1 MTDKRLGKLYGVLQE
16 RKSADPQN
24 SYVASLYHKG
34 TNKILQKIG
43 EEASEVIIAGKD
55 AEQSG
60 DNQPLIYEMA
70 DLWFHSLV
78 LLASRDIAPQLIL
91 DELERRSG
99 LSGLAEKAARNLQ
112 QTEK

>member
-1 MTDKRLGKLYGVLQE
+1 MTDDRLARLYGVLQE

-60 DNQPLIYEMA
+60 DNQALIYEMA
-70 DLWFHSLV
+70 DLWFHTLV
-78 LLASRDIAPQLIL
+78 LLASRDIAPHVIL